1 MKLVDARWVI
11 NQVEGKDYNYM
22 RLWGISTIREAIRT
36 IYNRRSSTADDRSRV
51 DIILNNILRKE

>member
-1 MKLVDARWVI
+1 MKLIDARLVI
-11 NQVEGKDYNYM
+11 NQVEGKSYRYIKS
-22 RLWGISTIREAIRT
+22 WGISTVREAIRT